1 MVRIRVAMQ
10 KGVIHHRFRGSMMGR
25 ICAGPDGSWRRN
37 SHGTIRETSGVIV
50 IHSEEHR
57 LQAGR
62 SELNDG
68 QLVPCYEKPARAD
81 IVRARIEAVRLGPI
95 VEPTRHGIAPLER
108 VHDAGYLTF
117 LQTAWDDWV
126 AEHGADID
134 ALPLNWVAPG
144 MSRRRVPRSIDGRLG
159 FYSFDAGTP
168 ITAGTWRAATAAA
181 DSALTGADRLR
192 AGERSAFALCRPP
205 GHHAGHAFYGG
216 YCFLNNAAIAAQS
229 LRDGGAARVAV
240 LDVDYHHG
248 NGTQEIFWERGDV
261 LFVSIHA
268 DPADEFPYFCG
279 HADETGAGAGEG
291 PNLNL
296 TLPWG
301 TDWDGY
307 AQALAAA
314 AARIRAFGADALVLS
329 LGADTYG
336 GDPISR
342 FRLLSEDFLRMGA
355 GIAAIGLPTLFVMEG
370 GYAVDDLG
378 VNVANV
384 LTGFEQG

>member
-1 MVRIRVAMQ
+1 MVGRRYDDAA
-10 KGVIHHRFRGSMMGR
+10 FRRSDPFR
-25 ICAGPDGSWRRN
+25 DG
-37 SHGTIRETSGVIV
+37 ETVKEANGVIV

-81 IVRARIEAVRLGPI
+81 IVRARIEAVGLGLI

-108 VHDAGYLTF
+108 VHDAGYLGF

-168 ITAGTWRAATAAA
+168 ITAGTWRAATSAA

-192 AGERSAFALCRPP
+192 AGDRSAFALCRPP

-291 PNLNL
+291 ANLNL

-301 TDWDGY
+301 TDWSAY
-307 AQALAAA
+307 AQALAVA
-314 AARIRAFGADALVLS
+314 AARIREFGADALVLS

-355 GIAAIGLPTLFVMEG
+355 AIAGIGLPTLFVLEG

-384 LTGFEQG
+384 LTGFEQV

>member
-1 MVRIRVAMQ
+1 MIVVHHPDQALHDPEFVFRMGQFLPQPDRAERYRIFLREARKHASQVGEAPLGGMEPVLAVHDEGYVAFLETVWQ
-10 KGVIHHRFRGSMMGR
+10 RWRAPPT
-25 ICAGPDGSWRRN
+25 AGPEVIPSVHPTPRMHRRPKDLLGELGWYSN
-37 SHGTIRETSGVIV
+37 STSCPIGEGT
-50 IHSEEHR
+50 
-57 LQAGR
+57 
-62 SELNDG
+62 
-68 QLVPCYEKPARAD
+68 Y
-81 IVRARIEAVRLGPI
+81 
-95 VEPTRHGIAPLER
+95 
-108 VHDAGYLTF
+108 
-117 LQTAWDDWV
+117 
-126 AEHGADID
+126 
-134 ALPLNWVAPG
+134 
-144 MSRRRVPRSIDGRLG
+144 
-159 FYSFDAGTP
+159 
-168 ITAGTWRAATAAA
+168 AAA
-181 DSALTGADRLR
+181 LASAASAVHAADLLL
-192 AGERSAFALCRPP
+192 AGGGPVYALCRPP

-216 YCFLNNAAIAAQS
+216 YCFLNNAAVAAQS

-268 DPADEFPYFCG
+268 DPLDEFPYFCG
-279 HADETGAGAGEG
+279 HADETGTGAGEG
-291 PNLNL
+291 ANLNL

-301 TDWDGY
+301 TDWAGY

-314 AARIRAFGADALVLS
+314 ADRIREFGADALVLS

-355 GIAAIGLPTLFVMEG
+355 AIAGIGLPTLFVMEG

-384 LTGFEQG
+384 LTGFARA